1 MYLLADQAQRTF
13 EITGGGLERISVNRQ
28 RRAKHDQRRA
38 VLGRAHRLLDRQAA
52 DGLDGHGDTLTF
64 FESPRSGL
72 SRSASDYCL
81 IILPFLRPLFRWI
94 YTVLV
99 AFRSKARSVLS
110 NWLVDS
116 LIRFFRSESDMHY
129 FTTVRQLG
137 GGFK

>member
-1 MYLLADQAQRTF
+1 M
-13 EITGGGLERISVNRQ
+13 TGTILDAIGERVGKQTSDEDIEAFFSSC
-28 RRAKHDQRRA
+28 
-38 VLGRAHRLLDRQAA
+38 
-52 DGLDGHGDTLTF
+52 GLDQQGDTLTF

-99 AFRSKARSVLS
+99 RGRSKARSVLS

-116 LIRFFRSESDMHY
+116 FIRFFRSESDMHY